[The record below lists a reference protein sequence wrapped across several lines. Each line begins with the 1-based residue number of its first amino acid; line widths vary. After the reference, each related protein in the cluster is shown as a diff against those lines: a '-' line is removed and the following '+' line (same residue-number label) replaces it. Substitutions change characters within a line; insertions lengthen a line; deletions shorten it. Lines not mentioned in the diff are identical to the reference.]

1 MKQDIAAIVRA
12 CMERREVSQVEL
24 AERAGVDR
32 ARLNRWINGR
42 GTVTVESLERV
53 LGVLGLWVVEEGGT
67 GSERRGR

>member
-1 MKQDIAAIVRA
+1 VKQDIAAIVRA

-53 LGVLGLWVVEEGGT
+53 LVVLGLRVVEDQG
-67 GSERRGR
+67 RGA

>member
-53 LGVLGLWVVEEGGT
+53 LVVLGLRVVEDQW
-67 GSERRGR
+67 RGA

>member
-1 MKQDIAAIVRA
+1 LKQDIAAIVRA

-53 LGVLGLWVVEEGGT
+53 LWVLGLRVVEDQG
-67 GSERRGR
+67 RGA

>member
-1 MKQDIAAIVRA
+1 LKQDIAAIVRA

-53 LGVLGLWVVEEGGT
+53 LVVLGLRVVEDQG
-67 GSERRGR
+67 RGA

>member
-1 MKQDIAAIVRA
+1 MAKQDIAALVRV

-32 ARLNRWINGR
+32 ARLNRWLNGR

-53 LGVLGLWVVEEGGT
+53 LGVLGLVVRDG
-67 GSERRGR
+67 RGA

>member
-1 MKQDIAAIVRA
+1 
-12 CMERREVSQVEL
+12 MERREVSQVEL

-53 LGVLGLWVVEEGGT
+53 LVVLGLRVVEDQG
-67 GSERRGR
+67 RGA

>member
-1 MKQDIAAIVRA
+1 LKQDIASLVKA

-53 LGVLGLWVVEEGGT
+53 LGVLGLRVTEEQGR
-67 GSERRGR
+67 GSEWRGA